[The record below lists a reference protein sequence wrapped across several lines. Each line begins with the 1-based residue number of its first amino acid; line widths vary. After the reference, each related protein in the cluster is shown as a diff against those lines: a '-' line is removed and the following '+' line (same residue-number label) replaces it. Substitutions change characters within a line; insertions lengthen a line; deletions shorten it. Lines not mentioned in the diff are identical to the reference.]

1 MVWKHVG
8 ERDVW
13 TSSNTLLLPW
23 FNSWKWMDGDIL
35 KSRLLLRLSDIAN
48 YQKFQSLNLIWLKF
62 RNRILFLVFHPNL
75 MCSKC
80 PLSVSSENR
89 TISTEQFRDSR
100 PVYSTCTLAGVHFCP
115 QLKQLHLFGVK
126 LLHQNPFSLTR
137 LPFLTEEKK
146 QKNKTDSEPKSM
158 KVESVYLKQ
167 CFKLLL
173 LQSQVGKKTKLSLL
187 SLYLKISYCQ
197 VWKTLSL

>member
-1 MVWKHVG
+1 
-8 ERDVW
+8 
-13 TSSNTLLLPW
+13 
-23 FNSWKWMDGDIL
+23 
-35 KSRLLLRLSDIAN
+35 
-48 YQKFQSLNLIWLKF
+48 
-62 RNRILFLVFHPNL
+62 

-80 PLSVSSENR
+80 PLSVSSEDR

-146 QKNKTDSEPKSM
+146 QKKQNRQWAKEHEGRVSVFKTMFQTLTFAVPGGQKNQTLFIILILEN
-158 KVESVYLKQ
+158 
-167 CFKLLL
+167 KLLSGL
-173 LQSQVGKKTKLSLL
+173 EDIKPLSLAAL
-187 SLYLKISYCQ
+187 LVYEMFRLISKTHQFVKLHLQVLLLYIDTSVSTEGLVHVLGPLWWMSIWPEKLQ
-197 VWKTLSL
+197 WWKKK

>member
-1 MVWKHVG
+1 
-8 ERDVW
+8 
-13 TSSNTLLLPW
+13 
-23 FNSWKWMDGDIL
+23 
-35 KSRLLLRLSDIAN
+35 
-48 YQKFQSLNLIWLKF
+48 
-62 RNRILFLVFHPNL
+62 

-80 PLSVSSENR
+80 PLSVSSEDR

-158 KVESVYLKQ
+158 KAESVYLKQ

-173 LQSQVGKKTKLSLL
+173 LQSQVGKKNQTLFIILILENKLLSGLEHIKPLSLAAL
-187 SLYLKISYCQ
+187 LVYEMFRLISKTHQFVKLHLQVFLLYIDTSVSTEGL
-197 VWKTLSL
+197 VHVLGPL

>member
-1 MVWKHVG
+1 
-8 ERDVW
+8 
-13 TSSNTLLLPW
+13 
-23 FNSWKWMDGDIL
+23 
-35 KSRLLLRLSDIAN
+35 
-48 YQKFQSLNLIWLKF
+48 
-62 RNRILFLVFHPNL
+62 

-80 PLSVSSENR
+80 PLSVSSEDR

-173 LQSQVGKKTKLSLL
+173 LQSQVGKKNQTLFIILILENKLLSGLEDIKPLSLAAL
-187 SLYLKISYCQ
+187 LVYEMFRLISKTHQFVKLHLQVLLLYIDTSVSTEGLVHVLGPLWWMSIWPEKLQ
-197 VWKTLSL
+197 WWKKK